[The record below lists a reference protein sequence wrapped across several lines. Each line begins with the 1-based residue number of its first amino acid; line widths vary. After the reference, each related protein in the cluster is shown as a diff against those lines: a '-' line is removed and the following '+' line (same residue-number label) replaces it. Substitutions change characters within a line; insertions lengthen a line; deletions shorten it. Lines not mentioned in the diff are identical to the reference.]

1 MLKNIPPVAVVGGE
15 TLAIV
20 IVMVMVMMMIPCR
33 RMNGL
38 LCLYL

>member
-1 MLKNIPPVAVVGGE
+1 MLKDVPSVTVIVGE
-15 TLAIV
+15 TLV
-20 IVMVMVMMMIPCR
+20 IVMVIVMMMIPCR

>member
-1 MLKNIPPVAVVGGE
+1 MPKGIPPVAVVVGE
-15 TLAIV
+15 TLAMVMV
-20 IVMVMVMMMIPCR
+20 IVMVMIPHR